1 MSSITNRTSLL
12 SLEKQCGGLDVGS
25 RPTLVCVCV
34 CVCVIINN
42 GKKKS

>member
-25 RPTLVCVCV
+25 RPTPL

-42 GKKKS
+42 GKKEELGV